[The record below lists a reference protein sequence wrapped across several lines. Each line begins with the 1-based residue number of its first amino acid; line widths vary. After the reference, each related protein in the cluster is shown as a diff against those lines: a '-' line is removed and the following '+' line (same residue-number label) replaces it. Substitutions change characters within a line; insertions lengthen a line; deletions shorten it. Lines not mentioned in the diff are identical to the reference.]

1 MKSRI
6 ILSACGLSLSTFGLA
21 VSLYS
26 NQSQNVDIPQL
37 NVKTTSFSGV
47 VAPTGIGFSELQS
60 TGATGFQV
68 ANAVA
73 GFNPSTNWRPADDF
87 TVTGGGW
94 TVNTVSVYAYAS
106 ASGPWTGGGELNIW
120 SAEPGSHFATLV
132 ATTRVSSMTDTFEN
146 DLGMGRV
153 SRIFNTN
160 PGGGQASLTRLVQQ
174 FTFDFGSLDLAA
186 GNYWIDYQLIKV
198 GGGFIYTPS
207 TTHAGQRG
215 VAGANARQK
224 SGTAWSEIFDDGLVP
239 DGSAGV
245 ASPVLQDIPFVIK
258 GEPVPEPAT
267 MIALG
272 IGVFSIIRKRKSANT
287 PN

>member
-1 MKSRI
+1 MTSRI
-6 ILSACGLSLSTFGLA
+6 ILSAFGLSFSTFGLA

-26 NQSQNVDIPQL
+26 NQSQNVNIPQL
-37 NVKTTSFSGV
+37 NVSTTSLSGV
-47 VAPTGIGFSELQS
+47 VAPNGIGFSELQS
-60 TGATGFQV
+60 TGASGFQV
-68 ANAVA
+68 ANTVA
-73 GFNPSTNWRPADDF
+73 GFNPSTNWRLADDF

-94 TVNTVSVYAYAS
+94 TVNSICVYAYAS
-106 ASGPWTGGGELNIW
+106 ANGPWTGGGELNIW

-132 ATTRVSSMTDTFEN
+132 ATTRASVMTDTFQN

-160 PGGGQASLTRLVQQ
+160 PSNGEASTTKLLQQ
-174 FTFDFGSLDLAA
+174 FSFDLGSVNLAA
-186 GNYWIDYQLIKV
+186 GTYWIDYQLIKV

-224 SGTAWSEIFDDGLVP
+224 SGAAWEEIFDDGIVP
-239 DGSAGV
+239 LGSAGV
-245 ASPVLQDIPFVIK
+245 ASPVLQDIPFLVK

-267 MIALG
+267 MIALSLG
-272 IGVFSIIRKRKSANT
+272 IAGILKGRRRSFRS
-287 PN
+287 

>member
-6 ILSACGLSLSTFGLA
+6 ILSACGLSFSTFGLA
-21 VSLYS
+21 ISLYS

-37 NVKTTSFSGV
+37 NVKTTSLSGV
-47 VAPTGIGFSELQS
+47 VAPTGYGFSELQS

-73 GFNPSTNWRPADDF
+73 GFNPSTNWRLADDF

-94 TVNTVSVYAYAS
+94 TVNSICVYAYAS
-106 ASGPWTGGGELNIW
+106 ANGPWTGGGELNIW

-132 ATTRVSSMTDTFEN
+132 ATTRASVMTDTFQN

-160 PGGGQASLTRLVQQ
+160 PSNGVASTTELLQQ
-174 FTFDFGSLDLAA
+174 FSFDLGSVNLAA
-186 GNYWIDYQLIKV
+186 GTYWVDYHLIKV
-198 GGGFIYTPS
+198 GGGFIYSPS

-224 SGTAWSEIFDDGLVP
+224 SGAAWSEIFDDGIVP
-239 DGSAGV
+239 LGSAGV
-245 ASPVLQDIPFVIK
+245 QSEVVQDLPFLIK
-258 GEPVPEPAT
+258 GEPVPEPGT
-267 MIALG
+267 LIGLG
-272 IGVFSIIRKRKSANT
+272 LGVLSIIRKRRSAGN